1 MEANYLFILC
11 GCHCND
17 GVRFLLYG
25 CNYKFVGRTDV
36 LLEWGNIYATW
47 QRMYFSG
54 HKTGH
59 VDVVYRGIWAS
70 KAYYADYYGGNPY
83 PYEYRTN
90 VFH

>member
-1 MEANYLFILC
+1 MLP
-11 GCHCND
+11 G
-17 GVRFLLYG
+17 
-25 CNYKFVGRTDV
+25 K
-36 LLEWGNIYATW
+36 EWISQGI
-47 QRMYFSG
+47 
-54 HKTGH
+54 TGH